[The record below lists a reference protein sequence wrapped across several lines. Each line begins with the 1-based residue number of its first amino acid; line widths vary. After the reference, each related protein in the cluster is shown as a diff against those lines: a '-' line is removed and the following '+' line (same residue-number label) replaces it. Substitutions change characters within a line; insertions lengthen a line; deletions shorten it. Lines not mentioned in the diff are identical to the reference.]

1 MLRSIER
8 ELIDGLSGA
17 VADAGHDRAVDASA
31 LELEDFD
38 DDEKG
43 EFSSAISFAIAADEG
58 ANPMAV
64 AAAIAD
70 AHEAAGLPEGIGAVT
85 VENGHINYHLDVE
98 TMARR
103 TLSTIDG
110 EADSYGSRDRTDP
123 DTIVADV
130 SSPNI
135 AKPLHVGHLRNTI
148 LSDAL
153 MNVLE
158 ALGHDVTR
166 DNHLGDWGV
175 QFGNLLHEYVEFG
188 DEDAFEDDPIAHL
201 LDLYQQF
208 ERRDSMLEDVE
219 EFGALTDSFEDS
231 VEAEREYHTD
241 AGKEWFARL
250 EEDDEAAVERW
261 EQFREASI
269 ERFEAIYEELGVD
282 FDLWIGESFYA
293 REGWNDRIVDRA
305 LEADVAIRADD
316 GSVFVPIYPD
326 EYEGAGDPARADI
339 DPSPDRAR
347 ETLAEAGSVEDADF
361 DPFYI
366 VKSDG
371 STVYG
376 TRDLATIAYRTE
388 EFDADQS
395 VYVVASEQDHYFKQ
409 LFVAARKMGFTDV
422 RLRHINYGM
431 ISLPEGSMS
440 TRGGQIVTVRE
451 VLDAARERARDIVEE
466 KGRGVADDEV
476 DAIAA
481 KIALATVKYGMVASN
496 RGKDITFDIDEAVSL
511 EGDTGPYV
519 QYATTR
525 AYSILDDAE
534 AVPDVDAIDPTAF
547 NDTDHQLIYHLGRYP
562 LVLDLCEERY
572 DAASLARYLLDL
584 AHVFNSFYHKNRVL
598 DAESAAAE
606 RLALTAATAQVFEN
620 GLGLLGI
627 DTLAEM

>member
-8 ELIDGLSGA
+8 ELVDGLGEA
-17 VADAGHDRAVDASA
+17 VADAGYARDVDDSA

-43 EFSSAISFAIAADEG
+43 EFSTAISFAIGADEG
-58 ANPMAV
+58 ANPMSV
-64 AAAIAD
+64 AESIAD
-70 AHEAAGLPEGIGAVT
+70 AHEAVGLPEGVGSVT
-85 VENGHINYHLDVE
+85 VENGHINYHLDVA

-103 TLSTIDG
+103 TLSAVED
-110 EADSYGSRDRTDP
+110 EAAAYGSRERPEP
-123 DTIVADV
+123 DTIIADV

-188 DEDAFEDDPIAHL
+188 DENAFEDDPIAHL
-201 LDLYQQF
+201 LELYQQF
-208 ERRDSMLEDVE
+208 EQRDSMLEDVAG
-219 EFGALTDSFEDS
+219 FGALTEEFEKQ
-231 VEAEREYHTD
+231 VTTERDYHTA
-241 AGKEWFARL
+241 AGKEWFTRL
-250 EEDDEAAVERW
+250 EEGDDVAVERW
-261 EQFREASI
+261 ERFREAST
-269 ERFEAIYEELGVD
+269 ERFEAVYEELGVD
-282 FDLWIGESFYA
+282 FDLWVGESFYA
-293 REGWNDRIVDRA
+293 REGWNDRIVETA
-305 LEADVAIRADD
+305 LEDDVAMRADD
-316 GSVFVPIYPD
+316 GSVFIPIYPD
-326 EYEGAGDPARADI
+326 EYEGADDPATADV
-339 DPSPDRAR
+339 DPSLDRAR
-347 ETLAEAGSVEDADF
+347 EALEEAGSVDDAEF

-376 TRDLATIAYRTE
+376 TRDLATIAYRIE

-409 LFVAARKMGFTDV
+409 LFVAARKMGFADV

-451 VLDAARERARDIVEE
+451 VLDAAQERARDIVEE
-466 KGRGVADDEV
+466 KGRGVDEDEI

-496 RGKDITFDIDEAVSL
+496 RGKNITFDIDEAVSL

-525 AYSILDDAE
+525 AYSILDAAE
-534 AVPDVDAIDPTAF
+534 SVPTVDAVDPAAF

-572 DAASLARYLLDL
+572 DAAPLARYLLDL

-598 DAESAAAE
+598 DSDRAAEE

>member
-8 ELIDGLSGA
+8 ALIDGLAGA
-17 VADAGHDRAVDASA
+17 VTEAGHDRAVDASA

-58 ANPMAV
+58 ANPMSV
-64 AAAIAD
+64 ASSIAD
-70 AHEAAGLPEGIGAVT
+70 AHEAAGLPDGIGAVT

-103 TLSTIDG
+103 TLSTIGD
-110 EADSYGSRDRTDP
+110 EASSYGARERAAP
-123 DTIVADV
+123 ETIIADV

-158 ALGHDVTR
+158 ALGHDVAR

-188 DEDAFEDDPIAHL
+188 DEDVFEENPIAHL

-208 ERRDSMLEDVE
+208 EQRDSMLEDVE
-219 EFGALTDSFEDS
+219 AFEALTGSFEAA
-231 VEAEREYHTD
+231 VAAERDHHTA

-250 EEDDEAAVERW
+250 EDGDEAAVDRW
-261 EQFREASI
+261 KQFREASI
-269 ERFEAIYEELGVD
+269 ERFEAVYEELGVD

-305 LEADVAIRADD
+305 LEEGVAMRAAD
-316 GSVFVPIYPD
+316 GSAFIPIYPD
-326 EYEGAGDPARADI
+326 EYGDAGDPERADV
-339 DPSPDRAR
+339 DPSLARAR
-347 ETLAEAGSVEDADF
+347 EALDAAGNVEDADF

-376 TRDLATIAYRTE
+376 TRDLATIAYRIE
-388 EFDADQS
+388 EFDADRS
-395 VYVVASEQDHYFKQ
+395 VYVVASEQDHYFSQ
-409 LFVAARKMGFTDV
+409 LFVAARKMGFTDL
-422 RLRHINYGM
+422 RLQHINYGM

-440 TRGGQIVTVRE
+440 TRGGQIITVRE
-451 VLDAARERARDIVEE
+451 VLDAARDRARDIVEE
-466 KGRGVADDEV
+466 KGRGVDDDEV
-476 DAIAA
+476 DAIAR

-511 EGDTGPYV
+511 DGDTGPYV

-534 AVPDVDAIDPTAF
+534 SVPEADAVDPEAF
-547 NDTDHQLIYHLGRYP
+547 NDTDHRLIYHLGRYP

-572 DAASLARYLLDL
+572 DAAPLARYLLDL

-598 DAESAAAE
+598 DAESAAGE
-606 RLALTAATAQVFEN
+606 RLVLTAATAQVFEN
-620 GLGLLGI
+620 GLGLLGV